1 MHEGHNG
8 AAPDNPVQTACR
20 ILADYLAN
28 CVMRDAARRPSRVT
42 GALAECDR
50 ITDVALD
57 RLAKDHG
64 LSPEAVAALKVE
76 MMVHFQF
83 KVEELTLASTAPAGE
98 PS

>member
-1 MHEGHNG
+1 MHERHNG

-28 CVMRDAARRPSRVT
+28 CFMRDAARRPSRVT

-64 LSPEAVAALKVE
+64 LSPARVEALKSE
-76 MMVHFQF
+76 IMARFECR
-83 KVEELTLASTAPAGE
+83 VEELTPALHT
-98 PS
+98 P